1 MAVRSFVELKNRFF
15 VGIIGPSKPNKEIYQ
30 LAYKVGK
37 EIGKRKWILICG
49 GLKGVMEAAAKGAK
63 EEGTL
68 TIGILPQID
77 KSSANPYIDIPI
89 ATGLNEARNLA
100 IVLTSDI
107 IIALGKG
114 YGTLSEIAF
123 ALKYNKKI
131 FGLKTWNKDLPIIKV
146 KSIKELIKK
155 ISNLAY

>member
-1 MAVRSFVELKNRFF
+1 MELKDKLFIG
-15 VGIIGPSKPNKEIYQ
+15 VIGPRKPNKGIYN
-30 LAYKVGK
+30 LAYKIGK

-49 GLKGVMEAAAKGAK
+49 GLGGVMEAVAKGAK

-68 TIGILPQID
+68 TIGILPEKE
-77 KSSANPYIDIPI
+77 KSFANPYIDIPI

-107 IIALGKG
+107 IIAIGKG

-123 ALKYNKKI
+123 ALKYNKKV

-146 KSIKELIKK
+146 KGIKDLIDK
-155 ISNLAY
+155 ILNLAY

>member
-1 MAVRSFVELKNRFF
+1 MELKNRFF